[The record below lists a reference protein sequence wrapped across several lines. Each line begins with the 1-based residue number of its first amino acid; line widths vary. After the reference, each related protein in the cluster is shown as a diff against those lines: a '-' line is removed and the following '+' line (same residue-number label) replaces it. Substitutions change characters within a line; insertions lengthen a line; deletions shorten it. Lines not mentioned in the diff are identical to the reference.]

1 MCFIPLPSVHPDL
14 FAVSLYESD
23 PEQFAALV
31 KLHRQALVNRP
42 KEVEE
47 YLAALSQCGLKR
59 TVARLEPH
67 RGEI

>member
-1 MCFIPLPSVHPDL
+1 
-14 FAVSLYESD
+14 VSLYESD
-23 PEQFAALV
+23 PEQFVALV
-31 KLHRQALVNRP
+31 KIHRRALVNPP

-47 YLAALSQCGLKR
+47 YLATLSQCGLKR